1 MRTRIRIRTLLVCS
15 LLAGGVAAGPAAAGK
30 LGTLALEE
38 KPTALLGG
46 RIEARLPAGAR
57 IEARQANVASA
68 NPLTEEETR
77 VVVDA
82 GGERMMILAYEL
94 FARSTADALE
104 PAVKARWADP
114 GAGRADR
121 YAIEPR
127 TLPSGQRAVL
137 ISPKAPPDP
146 KREAWLALG
155 EYVLHTDGTVQM
167 VSYFLDPDAAKD
179 VAGATALARK
189 VADTVAPGPKRLA
202 TSAGERSFRGVQDTD
217 KVVLVVPEGT
227 VDTHQ
232 QAPDFAMHYFRILP
246 KLGDGVPVLG
256 IYVGK
261 QPPDLHVQEEAAA
274 KGGAKATVTKKKAD
288 LLATA
293 GAEWHL
299 WASGGVEHA
308 EAIVPYPGRKE
319 WAMHVFCAGATAAEI
334 DRLVKIAATLRVAS

>member
-15 LLAGGVAAGPAAAGK
+15 ALVVGLAAGPAAAGK

-46 RIEARLPAGAR
+46 RIEARLPVGAR
-57 IEARQANVASA
+57 IEARQANVAPA
-68 NPLTEEETR
+68 NTLAEEETR

-104 PAVKARWADP
+104 PAVKARWAD
-114 GAGRADR
+114 R
-121 YAIEPR
+121 YAIEPKA
-127 TLPSGQRAVL
+127 LPSGRRAVL
-137 ISPKAPPDP
+137 ISPKGPPDP

-167 VSYFLDPDAAKD
+167 VSYFLNPDAAKD
-179 VAGATALARK
+179 VAGATALARR

-261 QPPDLHVQEEAAA
+261 RPLYLHVQEDAAA
-274 KGGAKATVTKKKAD
+274 KGGSKLTVTKKKAD
-288 LLATA
+288 LLGTA
-293 GAEWHL
+293 GAEWHR